1 MQGLQIDWNPFTMM
15 NTIYTVINVI
25 PLLIVSIIVYRRDPT
40 SKINRLYSI
49 SSALLAFAFSLF
61 PIGGLF
67 WDYSILGIQV
77 ILISTRLVFFIGF
90 ISQSVSCWVSL
101 ALYDG
106 EAMWSRTR
114 TTLFLGGLILIN
126 FLAVLTPDAIYIIHG
141 PPEVDTGEGLIYGI
155 IGYPQIAILLTIT
168 FFTFLKTYV
177 EFHEEDRIIGRQ
189 AMILTIG
196 SSLAFA
202 AMVTGLLSLIL
213 LAHSLTVLI
222 FAVSSA
228 ATIVKSFGFTQEAS
242 MMKLKIT
249 SELRRL
255 KIAIAKGEID
265 HADVQ
270 LDYIK
275 NLVAQENL
283 SVATARM
290 MTLEALV
297 KTYQSDIPSAYSV
310 FSEAR
315 RIAENEKLTSLL
327 GEIDTHLEHL
337 QIYETALTIGDSIAS
352 VPPPIGESDELE
364 RALVYLDELITNADT
379 IFGVN

>member
-1 MQGLQIDWNPFTMM
+1 
-15 NTIYTVINVI
+15 
-25 PLLIVSIIVYRRDPT
+25 
-40 SKINRLYSI
+40 
-49 SSALLAFAFSLF
+49 
-61 PIGGLF
+61 
-67 WDYSILGIQV
+67 
-77 ILISTRLVFFIGF
+77 
-90 ISQSVSCWVSL
+90 
-101 ALYDG
+101 
-106 EAMWSRTR
+106 
-114 TTLFLGGLILIN
+114 
-126 FLAVLTPDAIYIIHG
+126 
-141 PPEVDTGEGLIYGI
+141 
-155 IGYPQIAILLTIT
+155 
-168 FFTFLKTYV
+168 LKTYV